1 MKANK
6 MLYGLRAYVTFVVF
20 SVFIS
25 LIVVSCKDNKEIPDP
40 DPIYTK
46 AALIIRPAENVKITS
61 ATIVAKVVP
70 NENETSV
77 SFEYRTT
84 TTDWITVILP
94 QTFSGKDTITL
105 SSDLLDLNPKT
116 YYRFRVKAKNKGG
129 EVISYEANFIT
140 TAYSL
145 PAVVIKTIEK
155 VTLTSA
161 TVTAK
166 LVTNENDTQVSI
178 EYKTS
183 GSDWL
188 VKSLPSTFNGKDS
201 TTVTFDLT
209 DLKLGTVYSFRLKA
223 KNVAAEVVSSD
234 SLFETYAVS
243 DFDGNLYHTVKI
255 GTQTWLKENF
265 RGVHYANGDAIANV
279 TDATIW
285 LKLTTGAYCW
295 YNNDSKI
302 GEVYG
307 GLYNWYVGADPR
319 GLIVG
324 WHVPVSDEIGDLT
337 SFLGNYYV
345 AGPALM
351 EAGNTHW
358 QYPVPRPGNNSTGF
372 TALPNGYFVPETG
385 TGKWLFMG
393 LENDATLWTSDEA
406 FGMGATPVL
415 MSIEDSSFN
424 MGGIYPLKLGFGI
437 RLLKNK

>member
-1 MKANK
+1 MF
-6 MLYGLRAYVTFVVF
+6 YGLRAFVAFFVF

-25 LIVVSCKDNKEIPDP
+25 LILVSCKDNKEIPDP
-40 DPIYTK
+40 LPIYTK

-70 NENETSV
+70 NENGTSV

-84 TTDWITVILP
+84 TADWTTVILP
-94 QTFSGKDTITL
+94 ETFSGKDTITL

-116 YYRFRVKAKNKGG
+116 YYRFRVKANNKGG
-129 EVISYEANFIT
+129 EVISYEANFVT

-188 VKSLPSTFNGKDS
+188 VKSLPSPFNGKDS
-201 TTVTFDLT
+201 TTVTFDLS
-209 DLKLGTVYSFRLKA
+209 DLKLGTVYSLRVRA
-223 KNVAAEVVSSD
+223 KNIAAEVVSSD
-234 SLFETYAVS
+234 SQFETYAVS
-243 DFDGNLYHTVKI
+243 DFDGNLYHTVTI
-255 GTQTWLKENF
+255 GAQTWLKENF

-285 LKLTTGAYCW
+285 SKLTTGAYCW

-307 GLYNWYVGADPR
+307 GLYNFYVGTDPR

-324 WHVPVSDEIGDLT
+324 WHVPTHYEQLELIN
-337 SFLGNYYV
+337 FLGNYFV

-351 EAGNTHW
+351 DASEYYWKNLLRKATNL
-358 QYPVPRPGNNSTGF
+358 TGF
-372 TALPNGYFVPETG
+372 TAIPSGAFNPNLV
-385 TGKWLFMG
+385 TGKYAFKYFGELFISW
-393 LENDATLWTSDEA
+393 DSDTFA
-406 FGMGATPVL
+406 SGATATQISTECWYVT
-415 MSIEDSSFN
+415 
-424 MGGIYPLKLGFGI
+424 GYIYPLNSGFAI
-437 RLLKNK
+437 RLVKTK